1 MSFMCRAKII
11 VSVYPIGFEVSKYY
25 VGTEEDIYREA
36 HDWMEQIAVELV
48 EERGYED
55 GEKDFIFDCIEHTIE
70 WDFETP
76 LSMFAV
82 LEPDVMDPVYGIYP
96 TYEEAEEAII
106 SASKVWAAEVM
117 ESEDAMDVIGHYEWD
132 PEFDFD
138 WLVNNCKGSF
148 RIQEVPVFGVNY
160 K

>member
-11 VSVYPIGFEVSKYY
+11 VSVYPIGFEISKYY

-36 HDWMEQIAVELV
+36 NDWMEQIAVELV

-55 GEKDFIFDCIEHTIE
+55 GEKDFIFDYIEHTIE

-82 LEPDVMDPVYGIYP
+82 LEPDMMDPVYGIYP
-96 TYEEAEEAII
+96 TYEEAKQAVEMACHE
-106 SASKVWAAEVM
+106 WARDVIENQDP
-117 ESEDAMDVIGHYEWD
+117 EDVIGLRAWD
-132 PEFDFD
+132 EELDYD
-138 WLVNNCKGSF
+138 WLVKNCQGTF

>member
-1 MSFMCRAKII
+1 MSFMCRAKIT
-11 VSVYPIGFEVSKYY
+11 VSVYPIGFEISKYY

-36 HDWMEQIAVELV
+36 NDWMEQIAIELV

-55 GEKDFIFDCIEHTIE
+55 GEKDFIFDYIEHTIE

-82 LEPDVMDPVYGIYP
+82 LEPDVMDPVYGIFP
-96 TYEEAEEAII
+96 TYEEAEQAIEM
-106 SASKVWAAEVM
+106 ACHEWAVDVIENQDP
-117 ESEDAMDVIGHYEWD
+117 EDVIGLKAWD
-132 PEFDFD
+132 EELDYD
-138 WLVNNCKGSF
+138 WLVKNCRGTF

>member
-11 VSVYPIGFEVSKYY
+11 VSVYPIGFEISKYY

-36 HDWMEQIAVELV
+36 NDWMEQIAVELV

-55 GEKDFIFDCIEHTIE
+55 GEKDFIFDYIEHTIE

-82 LEPDVMDPVYGIYP
+82 LEPDMMDPVYGIYP
-96 TYEEAEEAII
+96 TYEEAEQAVEMACHE
-106 SASKVWAAEVM
+106 WAKDVIENQDP
-117 ESEDAMDVIGHYEWD
+117 EDVIGLRTWD
-132 PEFDFD
+132 EELDYD
-138 WLVNNCKGSF
+138 WLVKNCRGTF

>member
-55 GEKDFIFDCIEHTIE
+55 GEKDFIFDYIEHTIE

-82 LEPDVMDPVYGIYP
+82 LEPDMMDPIYGIYP
-96 TYEEAEEAII
+96 TYEEAEQAVEA
-106 SASKVWAAEVM
+106 ACCEWAKDVIENQDP
-117 ESEDAMDVIGHYEWD
+117 EDVIGLRAWD
-132 PEFDFD
+132 EELDYD
-138 WLVNNCKGSF
+138 WLVKNCRNSF

>member
-11 VSVYPIGFEVSKYY
+11 VSVYPIGFEISKYY

-36 HDWMEQIAVELV
+36 NDWMEQIAVELV

-55 GEKDFIFDCIEHTIE
+55 GEKDFIFDYIEHTIE

-82 LEPDVMDPVYGIYP
+82 LEPDMMDPVYGIYP
-96 TYEEAEEAII
+96 TYEEAEQAVEA
-106 SASKVWAAEVM
+106 ACHEWARDVIENQDP
-117 ESEDAMDVIGHYEWD
+117 EDVIGLRAWD
-132 PEFDFD
+132 EELDYD
-138 WLVNNCKGSF
+138 WLVKNCQGTF